1 MAVTRTETIGWG
13 SRLGSSLKG
22 MLVGLALFVAGF
34 PVLFWNEGN
43 TVKTRKALE
52 EGEGA
57 CISLESSAEIDAEM
71 NGKLVHLNGFADTQ
85 EVLEDAQFGVKER
98 AIKLMRKVEMYQWQE
113 ESHTTEKKKMGGSV
127 ERTTTY
133 SYHKVWSERVIN
145 SSNFVEEGHDNPN
158 AMEFESDETYASL
171 VTFGAFRLS
180 PNQIK
185 LIGDEQSYVF
195 PASFTCAVD
204 RVKVSGG
211 TIFIPNAETRFNPL
225 NNRDTTGQPRI
236 GDMRVTFKVIKPHEI
251 SVVAKQHGDTFVPY
265 VAKNGKKV
273 SLLADGTKDAAE
285 MFADAQSANDMMC
298 WLIRLGGFLMMFFGI
313 QAVLK
318 PISVTLDV
326 LPILGDIAEVGLG
339 IVAFAIAAPCAL
351 VTIAVA
357 WFFYRPVAA
366 IILLAIAGGI
376 VYLFIKKRN
385 EKRAAKAAAA
395 AAAGEIPPPEAK

>member
-13 SRLGSSLKG
+13 SRLGDSLKG
-22 MLVGLALFVAGF
+22 VLVGLALFIAGF

-57 CISLESSAEIDAEM
+57 CISLESPATIDAEM
-71 NGKLVHLNGFADTQ
+71 NGKLVHLNGTADTQ

-98 AIKLMRKVEMYQWQE
+98 AIKLIRTVEMYQWQE

-133 SYHKVWSERVIN
+133 TYHKVWSEQVIN
-145 SSNFVEEGHDNPN
+145 SSSFEEEGHDNPGS
-158 AMEFESDETYASL
+158 MEFSSDETYASL

-185 LIGDEQSYVF
+185 LIGDEQPYVF
-195 PASFTCAVD
+195 PADYTCPVE

-211 TIFIPNAETRFNPL
+211 TIYVPNAETRLNPL
-225 NNRDTTGQPRI
+225 NNRDATGQPRI
-236 GDMRVTFKVIKPHEI
+236 GDMRVTFRVIKPHDI

-273 SLLADGTKDAAE
+273 SLLSDGTKDAAE
-285 MFADAQSANDMMC
+285 MFADAQSANDMIC
-298 WLIRLGGFLMMFFGI
+298 WLVRLAGFLMMLFGVK
-313 QAVLK
+313 AVLK

-339 IVAFAIAAPCAL
+339 FVAFVVAAPCAL
-351 VTIAVA
+351 ITIAIA
-357 WFFYRPVAA
+357 WLFYRPVMA

-385 EKRAAKAAAA
+385 EKRAATA
-395 AAAGEIPPPEAK
+395 AAAGQEPAPEAK